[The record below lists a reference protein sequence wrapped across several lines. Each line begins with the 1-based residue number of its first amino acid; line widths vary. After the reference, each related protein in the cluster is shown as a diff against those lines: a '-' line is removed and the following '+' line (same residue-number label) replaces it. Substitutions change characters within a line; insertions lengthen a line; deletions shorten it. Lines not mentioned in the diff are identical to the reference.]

1 MTFFSLCI
9 WYNTE
14 KYDYERKTDMNA
26 ETILKDDRL
35 IISLSGE
42 LDHHNALQL
51 RKYTDSEIKKYFC
64 DNLELDFK
72 NVTFMDSSGIGFI
85 IGRYKIMKCLGGKL
99 TITNP
104 KPHIKRIFDVAGAS
118 AFADIVYNEENER
131 ELY

>member
-1 MTFFSLCI
+1 
-9 WYNTE
+9 
-14 KYDYERKTDMNA
+14 MNA

-85 IGRYKIMKCLGGKL
+85 IGRYKIMKCLGGKI

-104 KPHIKRIFDVAGAS
+104 KSHIKRIFDVAGAS
-118 AFADIVYNEENER
+118 AFADIIYNEENER